1 MKIATILLSM
11 ILTSCAS
18 LDVDMLKR
26 IAREKKVTLVDVDKD
41 TSVVIRR
48 DRDCHCA
55 MIRYE
60 LKF

>member
-1 MKIATILLSM
+1 MRLLSLALSFA
-11 ILTSCAS
+11 LTSCATF
-18 LDVDMLKR
+18 DVDALKR
-26 IAREKKVTLVDVDKD
+26 VVKDKKIQLIEVDKD
-41 TSVVIRR
+41 TSVVLRR

>member
-1 MKIATILLSM
+1 
-11 ILTSCAS
+11 
-18 LDVDMLKR
+18 MLKR